1 MKKKLLSI
9 LLSVVIWLAT
19 SLKDDGKISK
29 DEVKELTEELKNAF
43 YDKAK

>member
-29 DEVKELTEELKNAF
+29 QEVSNLVKELKDAF